1 MLCSSSGLISN
12 PLDTSLSVDGLSPS
26 LRRSIN
32 SFNFHPWNQ
41 VKLKKKRNKTTK
53 QNPNLMPRNYSA
65 KPRWG
70 WDFAGQSYGFMQDF
84 TRLFYIQRNKEQPTY
99 CSKPCARC
107 YLPQPSASDS
117 LPCIL
122 SACGHFAE
130 FWKGKSP
137 FCLFT
142 SKGTH
147 YKQGKVYG
155 FKCLF
160 SFLFLSLF
168 FLFFLSALPSFLHSF
183 SPPLSSFSL
192 PLSFPLSL
200 PSLFFFFSLLLSFPS
215 FLWAKE

>member
-1 MLCSSSGLISN
+1 
-12 PLDTSLSVDGLSPS
+12 
-26 LRRSIN
+26 
-32 SFNFHPWNQ
+32 
-41 VKLKKKRNKTTK
+41 
-53 QNPNLMPRNYSA
+53 MPRNYSA

-142 SKGTH
+142 SKGTR
-147 YKQGKVYG
+147 YKQGKVCG

-168 FLFFLSALPSFLHSF
+168 FLFFLSALPSFLHYF

-200 PSLFFFFSLLLSFPS
+200 PSLFFFLFYSPFLLSCELRSSLRSAKANPTGLS
-215 FLWAKE
+215 IGISTLIWGTPHLELFLLCFCSCSLTWFLTFLTSG